1 MPLHMEEFSKAA
13 LQGYIETMPPQRQ
26 YKLKA
31 LMPEEPTYDI
41 DFAYNVINGVYAQ
54 AASITGWNAS
64 APLRDS
70 KTLERAFG
78 EVSKVQHG
86 QRLDEKQLIKFNR
99 PRAEEEKQQAIKYV
113 YDLTDDLSVGVDDI
127 EEFLRAQAIYTGGI
141 AYHDTKNDVH
151 IDFEFDIPAGNR
163 RTVTVPWD
171 ADGATPISDIQAAVR
186 QYQSVNQRQ
195 KPRGFHITSATE
207 QFLLDSDQVRL
218 QLFGPGQEGR
228 MITAGDVQAL
238 LTRLNLPNYE
248 INDDVVVTQDGE
260 QPLLPDR
267 TVVLFGDALGNTMV
281 GITEENGYNPGKF
294 VNTIVE
300 TNPPRQVIIIGKA
313 IFPALKKPQ
322 SIVIMGV

>member
-13 LQGYIETMPPQRQ
+13 LQGYIETMPPQRE

-31 LMPEEPTYDI
+31 LMPEEDTYDI
-41 DFAYNVINGVYAQ
+41 DFAYNVINGTYAQ

-70 KTLERAFG
+70 KELAKAFG
-78 EVSKVQHG
+78 EVAKVQHG
-86 QRLDEKQLIKFNR
+86 QRLDEKMLIKFNR
-99 PRAEEEKQQAIKYV
+99 PRAEAEKQQAIKYV

-127 EEFLRAQAIYTGGI
+127 EEYMRAQAIYRGGMS
-141 AYHDTKNDVH
+141 YHDNKNDVH
-151 IDFEFDIPAGNR
+151 IDFEFDLPAGNR
-163 RTVTVPWD
+163 RTVTTAWD
-171 ADGATPISDIQAAVR
+171 AAGATPISDIQAAVR
-186 QYQSVNQRQ
+186 HYQSQNQRK
-195 KPRGFHITSATE
+195 KPVGMHLSSATE

-218 QLFGPGQEGR
+218 QLFGPNQEGR

-238 LTRLNLPNYE
+238 LTRLGLPNYE

-260 QPLLPDR
+260 EALLPDR
-267 TVVLFGDALGNTMV
+267 TVVLFGNDLGNTMV

-300 TNPPRQVIIIGKA
+300 TNPPRQAIIIGKA

-322 SIVIMGV
+322 SVVILSV